1 MENSWGC
8 CSVVSAC
15 EEHLDC
21 SYCKKKF
28 HLSCLDAADIND
40 SNSSTPWLCYQCS
53 VRSYSATSATTP
65 CHMHTAARPLKRQ
78 ALNSPP
84 NTEQSASIS
93 EIQNIVE
100 STIKIQV
107 ENLITQLHTKI
118 RSIVSTELKSIV
130 DDIRDMKNSLEY
142 MHSQVETISKEN
154 CESRSK
160 ITELQKQNTI
170 LKTTVDDLKHQI
182 NILQQNSRANNVEIQ
197 CIPENRN
204 ENIVE
209 VVQQIAKVINC
220 KINPENISH
229 CTRVAKV
236 NRQNSRPRAIIVQFN
251 GTKTRDEFLAA
262 SNFNRKK
269 PVDKKLNTSH
279 LGFAEPASP
288 IFVVEHLSPSNK
300 NLHAAARSAAKEKGY
315 KYVWVRRGRIYMRK
329 GDDSDYIIIKDL
341 SCLNGLK

>member
-40 SNSSTPWLCYQCS
+40 SSSTILQLLG
-53 VRSYSATSATTP
+53 SAI
-65 CHMHTAARPLKRQ
+65 
-78 ALNSPP
+78 
-84 NTEQSASIS
+84 SASKYDKNPS
-93 EIQNIVE
+93 GKFDHPTSHNN
-100 STIKIQV
+100 S
-107 ENLITQLHTKI
+107 
-118 RSIVSTELKSIV
+118 SIVSTELKSIV

-160 ITELQKQNTI
+160 ITELQEQNTI

-220 KINPENISH
+220 KINPENSSH

-262 SNFNRKK
+262 SINFNRKK

-279 LGFAEPASP
+279 LGFAGPASP

-315 KYVWVRRGRIYMRK
+315 K
-329 GDDSDYIIIKDL
+329 
-341 SCLNGLK
+341 